1 MLGEVGAPRCRG
13 ADHVGDLGEMRTV
26 LDRLAED
33 FDGSGDHG
41 EDVVEVVGDAT
52 GELTDRFHLLRLP
65 DLGLGGLDLPKP
77 LDHGLGAA
85 AQPDFLLE
93 LPHRLAEVEC
103 VSAAPG
109 AAAASAAAPP

>member
-1 MLGEVGAPRCRG
+1 MTSGVDVDAARLQRLTAGEGQQMLGEVGAPRCRG

-41 EDVVEVVGDAT
+41 ENVVEVVGDAA

-65 DLGLGGLDLPKP
+65 DLGFWWPRSP
-77 LDHGLGAA
+77 ENA
-85 AQPDFLLE
+85 
-93 LPHRLAEVEC
+93 
-103 VSAAPG
+103 
-109 AAAASAAAPP
+109 